1 MSWHRTLVRQTK
13 NPRPDGTGLTDRLS
27 DVVGRTRLRY
37 GRFVD
42 VTHRYRV
49 DKDNLAVRRNEVD
62 LTFGSDETYI
72 QLGYLRLN
80 RNIDPAIEDLRD
92 KEELRLA
99 GRVKFR
105 RYWSL
110 FGATVIDLTNQF
122 EDPLSLASGF
132 EPVRHR
138 LGIDYEDDCL
148 TFGVQWRRDYERI
161 GTFRKG
167 STFALHFS
175 LKNLG
180 R

>member
-1 MSWHRTLVRQTK
+1 M
-13 NPRPDGTGLTDRLS
+13 
-27 DVVGRTRLRY
+27 
-37 GRFVD
+37 
-42 VTHRYRV
+42 
-49 DKDNLAVRRNEVD
+49 
-62 LTFGSDETYI
+62 
-72 QLGYLRLN
+72 
-80 RNIDPAIEDLRD
+80 RD

-99 GRVKFR
+99 GRWKFK

-110 FGATVIDLTNQF
+110 FGATVIDLTNAT

-138 LGIDYEDDCL
+138 IGIDYEDDCL
-148 TFGVQWRRDYERI
+148 TFGVQWRRDYERV

-167 STFALHFS
+167 SSFSLHFS